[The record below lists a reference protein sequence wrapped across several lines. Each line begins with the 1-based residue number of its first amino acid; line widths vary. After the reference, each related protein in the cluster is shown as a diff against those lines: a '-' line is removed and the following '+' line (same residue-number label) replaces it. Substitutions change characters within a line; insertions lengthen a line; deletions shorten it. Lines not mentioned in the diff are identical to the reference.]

1 MRRKVTNNFIKVQI
15 ILILANFICLEAK
28 VSDQRLCADPNCS
41 VLLGVGKTVLK
52 YFAKDNGMLSF
63 ANNKPVKIFSKG
75 AGSNPDLW
83 GVMIDGRRGY
93 VNKAHVQEQRVYRKD
108 LEFNV
113 PTEFSEGAIEEV
125 KVEEKKPEEENVPFQ
140 AEIQKSEQLEDI
152 HIETKQPELK
162 PSVSVEIPVAE
173 VVSSFSASVES
184 HSVEI
189 SAISTPPI
197 QSSNPPPTQQSSVAP
212 QPVEPNSIVDY
223 EVVDGTTIY
232 FDDPPPKINE
242 APSMENV
249 TPEAIS
255 PTMTEA
261 RAKPT
266 ESSKTP
272 EIESS
277 VSEHLDVV
285 EQVGTAVLSDNPGG
299 SAPTVNAKDVT
310 HKSLDATE
318 PITEEIRTVAY
329 DLGSKDQ
336 EKNHPG
342 DMADKIQVDKPIVEG
357 NIPFTVHEEEE
368 ESDSQEEDYENEDE
382 RFTIDSENEETDDE
396 EDDYIEEPSN
406 EEKMKLQKKIEE
418 MKMQPIEELEALPEV
433 SEEIDLDNSLSV
445 GDSDDKIKETENSEL
460 KTTNSENENVISEEI
475 PFSVIGEPEVIPTT
489 QSPDTT
495 TESIEKFT
503 VESDTINVVE
513 PTPGQTVQDIEVD
526 SIPIDTNKEIYSA
539 NTENPEI
546 YSSDNNQSTK
556 QETGE
561 EAKLAVQEHSTN
573 SEYSQGHAHGH
584 DHAQHSHHVDNGNE
598 HNHDNHEPSHDA
610 NHGHGHGHSHGHQG
624 HSHEH
629 HGHSQE
635 QHGHSHD
642 HHGHSHDHD
651 HHGHDH
657 SHGMGHLG
665 QGIKQRVPEKI
676 PEYYKPAEQKF
687 DLPLSAQFGSPSS
700 YSEPGQYTTP
710 PPVVQPYHQYEN
722 TQVTQNASDAAD
734 HADLTDTPA
743 NALDMNT
750 SEQVITQKEEIHTFT
765 EANNDQ
771 PVTPPTVN
779 TLENDAYQTQPP
791 PGTFDV
797 ESNTPALET
806 TQSPDI
812 EIEAIQSSDNDVET
826 NQYEKTPTED
836 TSADGT
842 QYTDT
847 DAINTK
853 ISKPE
858 PAVEESGGLFARIA
872 SFFSSSSTPDKA
884 LQDAMNTP
892 PDIEVKVKGQETGE
906 YVSSNQNADIIN
918 QVEYVQSANLEDGST
933 TPSPDLVNLS
943 VDENKN
949 DPTHDSQ
956 IMNFQN
962 PGNDQLATKDSSE
975 IYQIPEWLTVFV
987 HDQGF
992 VNSDRLA
999 LVGIIAIT
1007 LLFLHFINTFMDRGT
1022 REKPL
1027 IRKIA
1032 EMDRKL
1038 FTSSNELL
1046 ILKKEMSEN
1055 EGTSVDSGANSQVV
1069 REMELQLEQSRLE
1082 LETSRETVQKE
1093 GERYNMT
1100 VSQLELSRQDV
1111 STAQEEARQA
1121 QEMVEEMLAN
1131 QKDKNSGADDKLLE
1145 VVQQLQT
1152 QLESQKN
1159 MLQKYEPKLKK
1170 KEKENRELTKELK
1183 QMRADVANAN
1193 LETDKFKKELTETSK
1208 IKDDSASKLAEITKN
1223 EDEWKSLT
1231 DLLQSQLN
1239 EKSETLVNMETE
1251 MSSLRSRISIFKN
1264 ESESKEEQL
1273 EILQE
1278 TLDELQNRK
1287 SNKVNGNEINK
1298 SDETDGWEVEEEGW
1312 EVDEVNEIKEVAKLR
1327 IENRKT
1333 SELKEILEKEVTEV
1347 NSKLEIA
1354 SVDLEK
1360 YKNEATS
1367 LREAR
1372 DEVLND
1378 RTDVQRRLDVLTEF
1392 FNKKE
1397 AELQKQLGLQSARF
1411 GDVSTDA
1418 ESTARQLISVTS
1430 ELDSTQEQLKIIKS
1444 ELEDQERSLKA
1455 SVAGQEKKAHE
1466 NWVAARQAERKL
1478 TELQGEMSLM
1488 RNKLTMVESKNT
1500 LLEQEKEDLTG
1511 TVNMLTTAVKS
1522 EPVTTNGVHTS
1533 GSLDSLSL
1541 GQGDIH
1547 GSGPNSITG
1556 SSFPTS
1562 PTGPESLPPL
1572 PGLPGISSLGSVLPP
1587 SMPGMTGMPLLA
1599 NPLGMVPPLFQAG
1612 SMLPGIPPMLE
1623 MRQPPLGRMS
1633 PGPRD
1638 RSNRS
1643 FSSRSPSPE
1652 YERYRG
1658 GLGRPYSNR
1667 DRDTSPS
1674 SRSERR
1680 MSPTRRGPSPTRS
1693 ERNFRDRQ
1701 YQPDYNRDRDRYYN
1715 RGNRDTSPDRYST
1728 RSEQSERESPR
1739 ENHRYREDRNR
1750 TGPKTSTPSDPQGR
1764 SYRA

>member
-1 MRRKVTNNFIKVQI
+1 
-15 ILILANFICLEAK
+15 
-28 VSDQRLCADPNCS
+28 
-41 VLLGVGKTVLK
+41 
-52 YFAKDNGMLSF
+52 
-63 ANNKPVKIFSKG
+63 
-75 AGSNPDLW
+75 
-83 GVMIDGRRGY
+83 
-93 VNKAHVQEQRVYRKD
+93 
-108 LEFNV
+108 
-113 PTEFSEGAIEEV
+113 
-125 KVEEKKPEEENVPFQ
+125 
-140 AEIQKSEQLEDI
+140 
-152 HIETKQPELK
+152 
-162 PSVSVEIPVAE
+162 
-173 VVSSFSASVES
+173 
-184 HSVEI
+184 
-189 SAISTPPI
+189 
-197 QSSNPPPTQQSSVAP
+197 
-212 QPVEPNSIVDY
+212 
-223 EVVDGTTIY
+223 
-232 FDDPPPKINE
+232 
-242 APSMENV
+242 
-249 TPEAIS
+249 
-255 PTMTEA
+255 MTEA

-382 RFTIDSENEETDDE
+382 MFTIDSENEEIDDE
-396 EDDYIEEPSN
+396 EDYHIEEPSN

-445 GDSDDKIKETENSEL
+445 GDSDDKIKETENSES

-573 SEYSQGHAHGH
+573 SEYSKGHAHGH

-700 YSEPGQYTTP
+700 YNEPGQYTTP
-710 PPVVQPYHQYEN
+710 PPVVQPYDQYEN
-722 TQVTQNASDAAD
+722 TQVTENASDAAD
-734 HADLTDTPA
+734 HADLTDTPS

-750 SEQVITQKEEIHTFT
+750 SEQVITQKEEIPTFT

-812 EIEAIQSSDNDVET
+812 EIEAIQSSDNDIET
-826 NQYEKTPTED
+826 NQFEKTPTED

-884 LQDAMNTP
+884 LQDAMNRP
-892 PDIEVKVKGQETGE
+892 PDIEVKVKGDVSEVLNNNLEKQLNDDIVQSNNNNIEAHDQGPNENEQLIGDGDVINGMGDVDIVKEEEIEVEPAGKELDATFFEKDDIVAKESSEIINKVEEPIEINSADNLINENVSEGQETGE

-918 QVEYVQSANLEDGST
+918 QVEYVQSANLEDGS

-1055 EGTSVDSGANSQVV
+1055 EGTSVDSGANAQVV

-1193 LETDKFKKELTETSK
+1193 LETDKFKKELAETSK

-1239 EKSETLVNMETE
+1239 EKSETLINMETE

-1298 SDETDGWEVEEEGW
+1298 SDEADGWEVEEEGW

-1333 SELKEILEKEVTEV
+1333 SELKETLEKEVAEV
-1347 NSKLEIA
+1347 SSKLEIA

-1360 YKNEATS
+1360 YKNEATA

-1658 GLGRPYSNR
+1658 GSGRPYSNR